1 MSFTVVSGLVAPW
14 PDKPKVREQQQEDA
28 VPERPRLV
36 DVLAG

>member
-1 MSFTVVSGLVAPW
+1 MSLTVVSGLVAPW
-14 PDKPKVREQQQEDA
+14 PEKTKLSEQVMEA